1 MSAVQSLV
9 NYARSEFSKNGI
21 SFSGDDVYKPFAFS
35 PIPFSIDALKR
46 IPYLASFKLSAWNYL
61 RNEPTP
67 SVRDFL
73 YTYRPYAFNPL
84 NFLPPFE
91 KHAQIADGQHI
102 FTFDGR
108 HITFPGSCQYT
119 LAEDTLNANFT
130 IIARL
135 AGGKLKSVTLSDRS
149 ENKIELSAN
158 GAIKTKAGA
167 AEDLPYHSDD
177 MHAWRDYYS
186 VTILTRYG
194 AHVTCT
200 LDLSVCS
207 VTVNGYYH
215 GRLRGILG
223 NANAE
228 EFDDFTVRDGK
239 ITESSATF
247 CNSFKAESSCADTA
261 QDDHSQHQG
270 SDICAEHFAGGSSTL
285 RHCFYFI
292 RPDKYREAC
301 EHAVAHA
308 DTVAAKQELACT
320 IARAY
325 TLACRA
331 EHIPVTVS
339 DACSHCDGGDVPI
352 GQTSSVTVPQNKADI
367 VLVLDTDVVAKDTL
381 IPALNKQLRA
391 ELKARGVSDVN
402 IAVIGY
408 NFNRKYFS
416 HFTNAGK
423 LDVSDKTRYESA
435 GPKSY
440 QPITTKNAEFN
451 TYLEN
456 AYKYAKRFESD
467 IHMAPDGQAFR
478 EAMSYP
484 FRTAASRVIIAV
496 RADPLAHSTNPVS
509 GFFFLFSYVF
519 CVLTV

>member
-1 MSAVQSLV
+1 MSAIQSLIT
-9 NYARSEFSKNGI
+9 YARSEFSKNGI
-21 SFSGDDVYKPFAFS
+21 SFSGSDIYKPVAFS

-46 IPYLASFKLSAWNYL
+46 IPYLASFKISAWNYL

-67 SVRDFL
+67 SIRDFL

-119 LAEDTLNANFT
+119 LAEDTLNSNFT

-135 AGGKLKSVTLSDRS
+135 AGGKLKSITLSDRS
-149 ENKIELSAN
+149 DNKVELSAN
-158 GAIKTKAGA
+158 GAIKSKAGQ
-167 AEDLPYHSDD
+167 AEDLPYHADD
-177 MHAWRDYYS
+177 IHAWRDYYS

-194 AHVTCT
+194 AHITCT
-200 LDLSVCS
+200 LDLTVCS

-239 ITESSATF
+239 ITDSSATF
-247 CNSFKAESSCADTA
+247 CNSFKAETSCADTP
-261 QDDHSQHQG
+261 QDDHSKHQG
-270 SDICAEHFAGGSSTL
+270 SDVCAEHFAGGSSTL

-308 DTVAAKQELACT
+308 DTVVAKQELACT

-339 DACSHCDGGDVPI
+339 EACTRCDGDDVPI
-352 GQTSSVTVPQNKADI
+352 GQASTVTVPQNKADV
-367 VLVLDTDVVAKDTL
+367 VLVLDTEVVAKETL
-381 IPALNKQLRA
+381 VPALNRQLRA
-391 ELKARGVSDVN
+391 ELKARAITDVN
-402 IAVIGY
+402 IAVIGF
-408 NFNRKYFS
+408 NVNRKYYS

-423 LDVSDKTRYESA
+423 LDVSDKTRYDSA
-435 GPKSY
+435 GPEIHK
-440 QPITTKNAEFN
+440 PITTTNADFN

-456 AYKYAKRFESD
+456 AYRYAKRIESD
-467 IHMAPDGQAFR
+467 MHMSPDGQAFR

-484 FRTAASRVIIAV
+484 FRSGASRVIIAI
-496 RADPLAHSTNPVS
+496 RADPLVHSTNPVS
-509 GFFFLFSYVF
+509 FPFICNFMSLF
-519 CVLTV
+519 CN